1 MSSITARSM
10 RMGRMSCRRVPND
23 EPNPRQR
30 HHGAAH
36 TEPSTVPSRPVSEL
50 CRSVPRSTDKATA
63 RPHCS
68 RRRAGSPQRL
78 YGHGIAPNCRRPHVP
93 HRGYEAVIT
102 LSNDGPPSALGA
114 ADRGV
119 VGRHRARTLRR
130 PHHLADA
137 RRLGWPGTR
146 KPPWAPG
153 GCELEGPRRATPLT
167 AVGPSPEAHRHTRLT
182 PWPAAPPVPS
192 LSPGG
197 ERAGPLPPAPGP
209 LSSTGPRSPGG
220 EPVRRLLPGGR

>member
-1 MSSITARSM
+1 MRRSGTARSSHARRYQRPARQYASHAPPRPPRRSARMSSITARSM

-50 CRSVPRSTDKATA
+50 CRSVPRSTDKAAA

-78 YGHGIAPNCRRPHVP
+78 YGHGIVPDCRRPHVP

-102 LSNDGPPSALGA
+102 LSNDGPPTASTGCS
-114 ADRGV
+114 RS
-119 VGRHRARTLRR
+119 RR
-130 PHHLADA
+130 P
-137 RRLGWPGTR
+137 RSG
-146 KPPWAPG
+146 
-153 GCELEGPRRATPLT
+153 RATPCAGSSAST
-167 AVGPSPEAHRHTRLT
+167 SSDARETPGIARDAEAALG
-182 PWPAAPPVPS
+182 S
-192 LSPGG
+192 
-197 ERAGPLPPAPGP
+197 
-209 LSSTGPRSPGG
+209 
-220 EPVRRLLPGGR
+220 GRV